1 MHQSSTIGIS
11 NLVTLSL
18 WLFLLFACSVQCL
31 FGTGG
36 GYLTAAAQQEPS
48 GLVSQCELTSGWFG
62 LYACACVHLCIEA
75 FCLSLGSIVAFCY

>member
-1 MHQSSTIGIS
+1 MHQSSSIGIS
-11 NLVTLSL
+11 NFVTLSL

-62 LYACACVHLCIEA
+62 LYACACVHSVLRH
-75 FCLSLGSIVAFCY
+75 FV